1 MKHSQ
6 PVHNL
11 IHNLFTT
18 FALLLTTMKCYS
30 KLALVTFLAIFVT
43 TAYAGGSK
51 KPSAPVPSHRQPKSG
66 AKVHKPSNN
75 WNIQDTSD
83 IPKDVGTLSMKNGVL
98 IWDLQGAVLDGE
110 KQKGKLDDNENN
122 EPLFRARVP
131 LIVKNGFA
139 RNVKNAMT
147 FFAKDSG
154 VEKMTFTDC
163 GEDCIATAKGRSSSV
178 RAYGFRVTDSE
189 IIGRSSGDK
198 SLQLNEAKDSVV
210 SGNTIYGGVTCMRI
224 GDSDTTQVS
233 DVATVKNNR
242 FVGCDTALNASRISV
257 IESSNKYEGV
267 NTPWKASNGA
277 VKK

>member
-6 PVHNL
+6 P
-11 IHNLFTT
+11 IHNFTGMN
-18 FALLLTTMKCYS
+18 LRISLCL
-30 KLALVTFLAIFVT
+30 FLAVNS
-43 TAYAGGSK
+43 AMAGGSK
-51 KPSAPVPSHRQPKSG
+51 RPSAPVPSHRTPKSG
-66 AKVHKPSNN
+66 AKVYKPAGQ
-75 WNIQDTSD
+75 WDIKGISD
-83 IPKDVGTLSMKNGVL
+83 IPKGVGSVAVKSGV
-98 IWDLQGAVLDGE
+98 IVWDLQGAVLDGE

-131 LIVKNGFA
+131 LVVKNGFA

-163 GEDCIATAKGRSSSV
+163 GEDCIATAKGRSSSA
-178 RAYGFRVTDSE
+178 RAYGFRVIDSE

-198 SLQLNEAKDSVV
+198 SLQLNEAKDARVE
-210 SGNTIYGGVTCMRI
+210 GNTIYGGITCMRI

-233 DVATVKNNR
+233 DVAIVKNNR
-242 FVGCDTALNASRISV
+242 YVACDTGNNASRITVHTSGNKF
-257 IESSNKYEGV
+257 ESV

-277 VKK
+277 VEK